1 MKLIKKIEM
10 LIYVVLIIAS
20 VFLIFRTTAMF
31 YTALHNIDL
40 SVNMLQVSN
49 DLGHDWWKMEDVYN
63 VEIDEKMGNVNYQS
77 LPYPAFYV
85 YSINKLNDAFF
96 YLGLASFGLGFGL
109 FSLINLVKNGGEK
122 QNDKRQNGGRK

>member
-1 MKLIKKIEM
+1 MKLIKKLEM
-10 LIYVVLIIAS
+10 LIYVILIMAS
-20 VFLIFRTTAMF
+20 VFLIFQTTALF

-49 DLGHDWWKMEDVYN
+49 DLGYDWWKMEDAYN
-63 VEIDEKMGNVNYQS
+63 VEIDEKIGNVNYKS
-77 LPYPAFYV
+77 LPYPAIYV
-85 YSINKLNDAFF
+85 YSINKLSDAFF

-122 QNDKRQNGGRK
+122 QNDKKQK